1 MVAYEIPDELDRKI
15 KAWVLEAIDPALSQG
30 VPSYKYDE
38 ELCKLCE
45 RALRVLV
52 PKITDVL
59 KSLSYETENVVQ
71 SPRAFVLV
79 EIAHFVRK
87 ADVWEARCGYY
98 SAICIPQVPD
108 ETAMGMCH
116 VSTLFDTAVNCILN
130 LKYLANNH
138 EDPRIRE
145 FARRYLVVLSKII
158 SDLLSARTPDH
169 IM

>member
-1 MVAYEIPDELDRKI
+1 VVYEVPDDVDKRI
-15 KAWVLEAIDPALSQG
+15 KAWVLEAIDPSLSRG
-30 VPSYKYDE
+30 VPTYRYDE

-52 PKITDVL
+52 PKVTEVL
-59 KSLSYETENVVQ
+59 KSLSYETEDVVQ
-71 SPRAFVLV
+71 SPRAFILV
-79 EIAHFVRK
+79 EIAHFVRRR
-87 ADVWEARCGYY
+87 DVWEARCGYY

-108 ETAMGMCH
+108 EVAMGMCH
-116 VSTLFDTAVNCILN
+116 VSTLFDTAVQCALN
-130 LKYLANNH
+130 MKYVADKH
-138 EDPRIRE
+138 PDPRIRE